1 VVILIEERVTPGISP
16 SNVMQEHI
24 DRYTFA
30 LGYVKGKRVLDAA
43 CGTGYGARLLA
54 QVADRVT
61 GIDISL
67 TAINHARKK
76 YPAVALDFIEG
87 DVIALPFQDSS
98 FDVVVSFETVEHIKE
113 YQKFIKECRRVLVP
127 GGILI
132 CSTPNALVSSPGGN
146 VKNPYHVIEFNPVQ
160 FTDLLLGEF
169 ALVEMYGQ
177 NDVDPVK
184 AAICG
189 CIVKIKDLLGVK
201 KRLIPRGKKECS
213 FPVSQFRDGMTKS
226 AYMIAVCEGG
236 KA

>member
-43 CGTGYGARLLA
+43 CGTGYGTRLLA

-61 GIDISL
+61 GIDISP

-87 DVIALPFQDSS
+87 DVLYLPFPDSS
-98 FDVVVSFETVEHIKE
+98 FDVVVSFETVEHVKE
-113 YQKFIKECRRVLVP
+113 YQTFIRECRRVLKQN
-127 GGILI
+127 GILI
-132 CSTPNALVSSPGGN
+132 CSTPNSKISSPDGV
-146 VKNPYHVIEFNPVQ
+146 VKNPYHVIEFDSIE
-160 FTDLLLGEF
+160 FTDLLLKDF

-177 NDVDPVK
+177 NDIDFLKVT
-184 AAICG
+184 ICG
-189 CIVKIKDLLGVK
+189 CIVKMKDLLGVK
-201 KRLIPRGKKECS
+201 KRLIPRKKECS
-213 FPVSQFRDGMTKS
+213 FPVSQFKDGMTKS

>member
-1 VVILIEERVTPGISP
+1 MVILIEERVTPGISP

-43 CGTGYGARLLA
+43 CGTGYGTRLLA

-61 GIDISL
+61 GIDISP
-67 TAINHARKK
+67 TAINHARKS
-76 YPAVALDFIEG
+76 YPVVALDFIEG
-87 DVIALPFQDSS
+87 DVLSLPFPDSS

-113 YQKFIKECRRVLVP
+113 YQKFIKECRRVLTP
-127 GGILI
+127 NGILI
-132 CSTPNALVSSPGGN
+132 CSTPNSKISSPDGV
-146 VKNPYHVIEFNPVQ
+146 VKNPYHVIEFDPIE
-160 FTDLLLGEF
+160 FTDLLLKDF

-189 CIVKIKDLLGVK
+189 YIVKIKDLLGVN
-201 KRLIPRGKKECS
+201 KRLIPRKKECS
-213 FPVSQFRDGMTKS
+213 FPVSQFKDGMTKS

-236 KA
+236 KV

>member
-43 CGTGYGARLLA
+43 CGTGYGARILA
-54 QVADRVT
+54 QVADHVT
-61 GIDISL
+61 GIDNSP
-67 TAINHARKK
+67 TAINHARKW
-76 YPAVALDFIEG
+76 YPVIALDFIEG
-87 DVIALPFQDSS
+87 DVSSLPFPDSS

-113 YQKFIKECRRVLVP
+113 YQIFIRECRRVLTP
-127 GGILI
+127 NGILI
-132 CSTPNALVSSPGGN
+132 CSTPNSKISSPDGV
-146 VKNPYHVIEFNPVQ
+146 VKNPYHVVEFDPVQ
-160 FTDLLLGEF
+160 FTDLLLKDF

-177 NDVDPVK
+177 NDVDFVK
-184 AAICG
+184 ATICG

-201 KRLIPRGKKECS
+201 KRLIPRRKKVFS
-213 FPVSQFRDGMTKS
+213 FPVSHFKDGMTKS